1 MSGANSPKTGSL
13 TWEQSVLWLRAQPDR
28 QELVMNC
35 FYDDPV
41 EAAARRF
48 HETEEWA
55 STRTLLAN
63 RIPGDV
69 LDLGAGRG
77 VASYAFA
84 REGCRVTA
92 VEPDPSAVVG
102 RAAIE
107 TLART
112 SGLPIRV
119 VQGVGEALPFPDE
132 SFDIVYGRAV
142 LHHAGNLPAL
152 CREVA
157 RVLRGG
163 GLFLAVR
170 EHVISKRDD
179 LQAFLSS
186 HPLHALYGGENAFLL
201 TEYQSAIRGGGLRIV
216 HSIGP
221 YENAVNYWPATRSNV
236 YRPLCWGMIGGL
248 FQILERTLG
257 RASVLAIEER
267 CAKLH
272 SRLSNAPGR
281 HFAFLAVKR

>member
-1 MSGANSPKTGSL
+1 
-13 TWEQSVLWLRAQPDR
+13 
-28 QELVMNC
+28 
-35 FYDDPV
+35 
-41 EAAARRF
+41 
-48 HETEEWA
+48 
-55 STRTLLAN
+55 
-63 RIPGDV
+63 
-69 LDLGAGRG
+69 
-77 VASYAFA
+77 
-84 REGCRVTA
+84 
-92 VEPDPSAVVG
+92 
-102 RAAIE
+102 
-107 TLART
+107 
-112 SGLPIRV
+112 
-119 VQGVGEALPFPDE
+119 
-132 SFDIVYGRAV
+132 
-142 LHHAGNLPAL
+142 
-152 CREVA
+152 
-157 RVLRGG
+157 
-163 GLFLAVR
+163 LFLAVR